1 MKKVE
6 AMKGIRLQGDI
17 HAIPQGNRQI
27 LLIEK
32 KTLDRLNLQP
42 FMVRENIITQVID
55 LVAEKG

>member
-17 HAIPQGNRQI
+17 HATPQSTRQI